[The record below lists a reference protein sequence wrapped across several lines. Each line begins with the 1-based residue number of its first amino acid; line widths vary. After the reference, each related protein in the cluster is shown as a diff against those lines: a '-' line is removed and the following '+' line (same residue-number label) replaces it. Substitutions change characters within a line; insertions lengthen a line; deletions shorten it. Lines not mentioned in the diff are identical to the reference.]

1 MCSNKINATNLV
13 HTSRHAI
20 VYTLCFVAVVCGQLT
35 KSPENVAALV
45 GSSVTL
51 RCAGTD
57 LSWEEYATDPT
68 GAAVTISYKADVTY
82 PNKYDVTT
90 EPTGTY
96 DLTIKSIPLT
106 QGGRYRCKA
115 LKVTASY
122 TSAQVITFSGETL
135 LLFLP

>member
-1 MCSNKINATNLV
+1 M
-13 HTSRHAI
+13 
-20 VYTLCFVAVVCGQLT
+20 YTLCFVAVVCGQLT
-35 KSPENVAALV
+35 KSPENVVGLV

-57 LSWEEYATDPT
+57 LSWEEYTSDPT
-68 GAAVTISYKADVTY
+68 GAAVTISYKADVVK
-82 PNKYDVTT
+82 PNKYDLIT

-96 DLTIKSIPLT
+96 DLTIKSIQLI

-115 LKVTASY
+115 LQDVTSFTY
-122 TSAQVITFSGETL
+122 AQVITFSGETL